1 MPRVKKLTSR
11 RKIRHRRVRK
21 KIGGTSDRPRMAV
34 FKSLRHIYVQVID
47 DSRGHTLA
55 AASSLDPEVR
65 SEANGN
71 EAKAE
76 VSTLVGKLIAE
87 RATENGVKA
96 VVFDRG
102 GFKYH
107 GRTKALAEAAR
118 QGGLAF

>member
-1 MPRVKKLTSR
+1 MFR
-11 RKIRHRRVRK
+11 
-21 KIGGTSDRPRMAV
+21 
-34 FKSLRHIYVQVID
+34 SLNHIYVQIID
-47 DSRGHTLA
+47 DSQGHTLV
-55 AASSLDPEVR
+55 AASSLDPEIR
-65 SEANGN
+65 SEVNGS
-71 EAKAE
+71 EAKSA

-87 RATENGVKA
+87 RAVERGVKT

>member
-1 MPRVKKLTSR
+1 MPRVKLLKSR
-11 RKIRHRRVRK
+11 RQIRHRRVRK
-21 KIGGTSDRPRMAV
+21 KVSGTSERPRMAV
-34 FKSLRHIYVQVID
+34 FRSLNHIYVQIID

-65 SEANGN
+65 SEVNGN
-71 EAKAE
+71 EAKSA

-87 RATENGVKA
+87 RAADKGVKT

-118 QGGLAF
+118 RGGLAF